1 MKEGVF
7 LRASFFELLLIK
19 SFTFLLQLL
28 SHNHLT
34 FPLQLL
40 SHNHL
45 TFPLQLLSHNHLT
58 PLPQLLPHH
67 NLLHTIP
74 SDPAQRHFE
83 RAARVRV
90 TREGFKRGVQTR
102 HIALE
107 EGEAADSAG
116 GVGAARGRLEGEGG
130 VGAHHRHLERVAVEQ
145 HPRSHAVNAA
155 EEDRPMQE
163 TGRERGVGEK
173 KDGGVEETYIGRE
186 DLSDR
191 SGEGT
196 KREGFFVAREEGNGR
211 GE

>member
-1 MKEGVF
+1 M
-7 LRASFFELLLIK
+7 
-19 SFTFLLQLL
+19 
-28 SHNHLT
+28 
-34 FPLQLL
+34 
-40 SHNHL
+40 
-45 TFPLQLLSHNHLT
+45 
-58 PLPQLLPHH
+58 
-67 NLLHTIP
+67 
-74 SDPAQRHFE
+74 
-83 RAARVRV
+83 RV

-173 KDGGVEETYIGRE
+173 KDGGVEETHIGRE

>member
-1 MKEGVF
+1 MKEAVF

-90 TREGFKRGVQTR
+90 TREGF
-102 HIALE
+102 
-107 EGEAADSAG
+107 
-116 GVGAARGRLEGEGG
+116 
-130 VGAHHRHLERVAVEQ
+130 
-145 HPRSHAVNAA
+145 
-155 EEDRPMQE
+155 
-163 TGRERGVGEK
+163 
-173 KDGGVEETYIGRE
+173 
-186 DLSDR
+186 
-191 SGEGT
+191 
-196 KREGFFVAREEGNGR
+196 
-211 GE
+211 